1 MPTLVLF
8 SAYATF
14 AIAAGA
20 SFVVQ
25 GVANSRLSAGLGSGY
40 WAAFFSYLGGTIVML
55 SVIVATR
62 TAWPAGA
69 LARPPLLAWT
79 GGFWGA
85 IYVVAIILL
94 MPRLGAATVIA
105 LLVAG
110 QMLAA
115 LVFDNFAALGLPQ
128 YPLDVSRLV
137 GAALLV
143 GGVVLIRA
151 G

>member
-1 MPTLVLF
+1 MPTLMQF
-8 SAYATF
+8 TAYALL

-20 SFVVQ
+20 CFVVQ
-25 GVANSRLSAGLGSGY
+25 GVANSRLSIGLDSAH

-55 SVIVATR
+55 AVIAATR
-62 TAWPAGA
+62 TTWPAGA
-69 LARPPLLAWT
+69 VARPPLLAWT
-79 GGFWGA
+79 GGLWGA

-115 LVFDNFAALGLPQ
+115 LVFDNFATFGLPQ
-128 YPLDVSRLV
+128 HPLDLSRVL
-137 GAALLV
+137 GAVLLV
-143 GGVVLIRA
+143 GGVVLIRN
-151 G
+151 

>member
-1 MPTLVLF
+1 MPTLVQF
-8 SAYATF
+8 SIFALL

-25 GVANSRLSAGLGSGY
+25 GVANSRLSIDLSSAY

-55 SVIVATR
+55 AVIAATR
-62 TAWPAGA
+62 TAWPGGA

-79 GGFWGA
+79 GGLWGA

-110 QMLAA
+110 QMLSA

-128 YPLDVSRLV
+128 HPIDLSRVV
-137 GAALLV
+137 GAVLLV
-143 GGVVLIRA
+143 GGVVLIRN
-151 G
+151 

>member
-1 MPTLVLF
+1 MPTLVQF
-8 SAYATF
+8 SAFALL

-25 GVANSRLSAGLGSGY
+25 GVANSRLSIDLGSAY

-55 SVIVATR
+55 LVIAVTR
-62 TAWPAGA
+62 TAWPGGTI
-69 LARPPLLAWT
+69 ARPPLLAWT

-110 QMLAA
+110 QMLSA
-115 LVFDNFAALGLPQ
+115 LVFDNFAAFGLPQ
-128 YPLDVSRLV
+128 HPVDLSRVV
-137 GAALLV
+137 GAVLLV
-143 GGVVLIRA
+143 GGVVLIRN
-151 G
+151 